1 MGKLIYAAITSL
13 DGYIADTAGNFDW
26 STPDAE
32 VHAFVNDLE
41 RPIGTYLLGRRLYD
55 VMKVWDTFYGQDG
68 LPKEMEDYAAIWHQA
83 QKIIYSTTLS
93 EPGAANTRIE
103 PTFDPDS
110 IRRLKAEATTD
121 LSVGGAELAGQALK
135 AGLVDEIHLLMSPVM
150 VGGGKR
156 ALPDGASTSLELL
169 EQRRFGNGVVHLHY
183 GVKVD

>member
-1 MGKLIYAAITSL
+1 MGKLIYTAITSL
-13 DGYIADTAGNFDW
+13 DGYVADAAGNFDW

-41 RPIGTYLLGRRLYD
+41 RPVGTYLLGRRLYE

-68 LPKEMEDYAAIWHQA
+68 LPPEMEDYAAIWHQA

-93 EPGAANTRIE
+93 EPKAVNTRLE
-103 PTFDPDS
+103 RSFDAAAV
-110 IRRLKAEATTD
+110 RNLKAEAAED

-135 AGLVDEIHLLMSPVM
+135 AGLVDEVHLLMSPVM

-156 ALPDGASTSLELL
+156 ALPHGASTSLELL

-183 GVKVD
+183 RVGN